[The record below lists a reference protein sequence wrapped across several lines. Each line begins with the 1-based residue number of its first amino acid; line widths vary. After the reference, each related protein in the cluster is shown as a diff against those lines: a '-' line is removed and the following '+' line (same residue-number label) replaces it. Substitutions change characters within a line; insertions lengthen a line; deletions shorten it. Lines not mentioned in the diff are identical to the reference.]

1 MFAERKEQ
9 IKVSVLK
16 REKREEGCKRERNKN
31 GKEGVH
37 IIQIY
42 FIRNYVFSCF

>member
-16 REKREEGCKRERNKN
+16 RVKNVKKGAAENEIRMER
-31 GKEGVH
+31 KEY
-37 IIQIY
+37 I
-42 FIRNYVFSCF
+42 